1 MLRAA
6 RTPGT
11 AQRRKVQAMRHPAPA
26 ALFVSALLAGAAA
39 LVPVRPA
46 RAETFDAMLDT
57 LQYTA
62 FQFFWNEANP
72 ANGLIK
78 DRNTS
83 GSPSSIA
90 SVGFGLSGIC
100 IGVDHGWVSRADARQ
115 RVLTTLNTF
124 WTHPQGTLAS
134 GMIGYKGFFYHF
146 LDMTTALRTWDSE
159 LSTIDTALLLAGI
172 LDAKQFFDD
181 PVDPD
186 EIQIRALADMI
197 NQRMDWRFMQNFSPG
212 VRMGWKPGTGFS
224 GFGEWIG
231 YNEAMVLYILALGSP
246 TFAPDTTAW
255 DRWTSGYQFNTFY
268 GQSYVFF
275 PPLFGHQY
283 SHCWIDFRNIRD
295 EYMRNR
301 GFDYFENSRRATYA
315 ARAYCADNP
324 FNYLGYS
331 DSLWGLTAGDGPDG
345 YEARGAPPTQN
356 DDGTIT
362 PTAAISSIPF
372 APEIVEPFIRNLWN
386 NYRDTPLWGPYAF
399 NDGFNLQRGWFGP
412 EVIGIDQGP
421 ILIMIEN
428 YRTGRPWARF
438 MANPE
443 VQTGLARA
451 GFLSTLIGV
460 DPGPGGDGRGGA
472 GGRRGELLMANAPIP
487 FSGTTSVRFRLP
499 REERVTVALYDMRGR
514 RVATAFE
521 GVRTAGEH
529 AVVLEAGDLASGVYR
544 IRLSGAG
551 GIADERTCVIA
562 R

>member
-1 MLRAA
+1 
-6 RTPGT
+6 
-11 AQRRKVQAMRHPAPA
+11 MRHRALASPIVPAVL
-26 ALFVSALLAGAAA
+26 ALVIAGAASF
-39 LVPVRPA
+39 VPARPA
-46 RAETFDAMLDT
+46 RGETFDAMLDT
-57 LQYTA
+57 LQHTA

-72 ANGLIK
+72 TNGLIK
-78 DRNTS
+78 DRNTA

-100 IGVDHGWVSRADARQ
+100 IGVDHGWVTRAAARQ

-124 WTHPQGTLAS
+124 WLGPQGTLAT
-134 GMIGYKGFFYHF
+134 GMIGYRGFFYHF
-146 LDMTTALRTWDSE
+146 LEMNTAVRAGSTE
-159 LSTIDTALLLAGI
+159 LSTIDSALLLAGI
-172 LDAKQFFDD
+172 LDAKQYFDD

-186 EIQIRALADMI
+186 EILIRARADSI
-197 NQRMDWRFMQNFSPG
+197 YRRMNWVFMQNFSPG
-212 VRMGWKPGTGFS
+212 VRMGWKPGTSFS

-231 YNEAMVLYILALGSP
+231 YNEAMILYILALGSP
-246 TFAPDTTAW
+246 TFAPDTSAW
-255 DRWTSGYQFNTFY
+255 DRWTSGYSFNTFY

-315 ARAYCADNP
+315 ARAYCDDNP
-324 FNYLGYS
+324 FNYLLYS

-345 YEARGAPPTQN
+345 YEARGAPPQQN

-386 NYRDTPLWGPYAF
+386 NYRDTPLWGPYGF

-412 EVIGIDQGP
+412 DVIGIDQGP

-428 YRTGRPWARF
+428 YRNGKPWARF

-443 VQTGLARA
+443 VQVGLARA

-460 DPGPGGDGRGGA
+460 EPGPGAPGAGRG
-472 GGRRGELLMANAPIP
+472 EILMANAPNP
-487 FSGTTSVRFRLP
+487 FSLSTSVHFRLP
-499 REERVTVALYDMRGR
+499 REEHVTIALYDVRGR
-514 RVATAFE
+514 RVANVFD
-521 GVRTAGEH
+521 GVRGAGEH

-544 IRLSGAG
+544 IRLSGAS
-551 GIADERTCVIA
+551 GISDERTCVIA